1 MLRELGNKVKKMEK
15 LDTGDLLYEVHE
27 AAEELQQK
35 IDKKSY
41 LLVNS
46 ENWEIGNRPRED
58 QETALQQ
65 QGLFNMDEERKF
77 LEYKSLSEAVLDLR
91 TVQVPNTWE
100 GNVSLGDSPAET
112 ATDASQ
118 NMFRKQISWP
128 AHIYN
133 KSNPVAKE
141 GQESKTYESASSL
154 SLTTFTSLLIEFV
167 ARLQNLVDSFEE
179 LGEVANFVDPLEQQ
193 APVASRGFW
202 ARVCNCF
209 KFKD

>member
-1 MLRELGNKVKKMEK
+1 VLRELGNKVKKMEK
-15 LDTGDLLYEVHE
+15 LGRGDLLYEVHE

-46 ENWEIGNRPRED
+46 ESWEIGNHSREEESD
-58 QETALQQ
+58 SQQ

-91 TVQVPNTWE
+91 TVEAPNTWE
-100 GNVSLGDSPAET
+100 GNLTLGNSPDVP
-112 ATDASQ
+112 ATDASE
-118 NMFRKQISWP
+118 NMFRKKISRP
-128 AHIYN
+128 SHIYYH
-133 KSNPVAKE
+133 KSNAE
-141 GQESKTYESASSL
+141 AESKTFESASSL
-154 SLTTFTSLLIEFV
+154 SVTTFTSLLIEFV

-179 LGEVANFVDPLEQQ
+179 LSEVASFVDPLEQQ
-193 APVASRGFW
+193 APVASHWLF
-202 ARVCNCF
+202 NCS